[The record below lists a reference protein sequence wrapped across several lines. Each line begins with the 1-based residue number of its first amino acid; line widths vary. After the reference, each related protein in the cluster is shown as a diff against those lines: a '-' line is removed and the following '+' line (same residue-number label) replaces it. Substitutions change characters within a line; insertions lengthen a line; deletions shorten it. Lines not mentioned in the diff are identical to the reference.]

1 VTSTPPGHITLGARP
16 LRLALAMLVAAL
28 SLLGLAAELGFELAH
43 GEDPYGLV
51 QFTGLSYE
59 QNLPTWVASA
69 LLLACALLLWL
80 IGRAEEGGT
89 ECWRRHWYLLAA
101 LFAYASLDEATEL
114 HENWGAFIDSGDAL
128 GGLLYFS
135 WVIPAAAVVLGLAL
149 LYRRF
154 LLALP
159 AATRRRFLL
168 AAALYLGGALVM
180 ELPLGYWTSRHGVDN
195 LGYGLIDWLEE
206 TLELAGASVFLYALA
221 LHLLAAPAG
230 LTLSLEPSP
239 CATTRGAG
247 RD

>member
-1 VTSTPPGHITLGARP
+1 MTATPPGHITLSERR
-16 LRLALAMLVAAL
+16 LRLALVTLVAVL
-28 SLLGLAAELGFELAH
+28 SLLGLAAELGFELAD

-59 QNLPTWVASA
+59 QNLPTWAASA

-80 IGRAEEGGT
+80 NGRADGGR
-89 ECWRRHWYLLAA
+89 WRHHWSGLAA
-101 LFAYASLDEATEL
+101 LFAYASLDEVTEI
-114 HENWGAFIDSGDAL
+114 HEGWGDWIDADAAL

-135 WVIPAAAVVLGLAL
+135 WVIPAALIVLGLAVV
-149 LYRRF
+149 YRGF
-154 LLALP
+154 LFALP

-168 AAALYLGGALVM
+168 AAALYLGGALAM

-206 TLELAGASVFLYALA
+206 TLELAGASLFCYALL

-230 LTLSLEPSP
+230 LGLRLQRSGSG
-239 CATTRGAG
+239 TTREAG
-247 RD
+247 KD